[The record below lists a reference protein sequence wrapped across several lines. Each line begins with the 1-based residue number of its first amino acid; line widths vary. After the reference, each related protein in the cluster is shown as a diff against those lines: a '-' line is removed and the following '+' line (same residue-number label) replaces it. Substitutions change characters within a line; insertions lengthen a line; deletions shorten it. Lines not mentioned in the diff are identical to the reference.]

1 MINRKRIYIQI
12 AWSVQILMD
21 DSVYVISVHYDDTYT
36 LAGLRKLFINAGRNV
51 NVPRNRLPL

>member
-21 DSVYVISVHYDDTYT
+21 DSVYIISVHYDNTYT
-36 LAGLRKLFINAGRNV
+36 LAELRKPFINAGRNV

>member
-1 MINRKRIYIQI
+1 
-12 AWSVQILMD
+12 MD